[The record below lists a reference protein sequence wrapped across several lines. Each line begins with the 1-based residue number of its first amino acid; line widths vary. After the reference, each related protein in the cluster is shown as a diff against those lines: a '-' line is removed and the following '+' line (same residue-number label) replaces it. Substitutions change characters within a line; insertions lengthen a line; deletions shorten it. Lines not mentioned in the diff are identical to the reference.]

1 MFQKKSWLYN
11 SINLAIAEDEYG
23 KVSIYG
29 KLGNSHK
36 IILAGQKK
44 LPEKTKKELME
55 KTVDNKWPVL
65 RLQEEINK
73 MKKTEDIKLDEE
85 LPIKILM
92 ALDVK
97 KLNSLK
103 TRTVDRKN
111 KVQEELALYQGNLE
125 TIKQAI
131 EQKAGDG

>member
-1 MFQKKSWLYN
+1 
-11 SINLAIAEDEYG
+11 
-23 KVSIYG
+23 
-29 KLGNSHK
+29 
-36 IILAGQKK
+36 
-44 LPEKTKKELME
+44 
-55 KTVDNKWPVL
+55 
-65 RLQEEINK
+65 
-73 MKKTEDIKLDEE
+73 
-85 LPIKILM
+85 M